1 MVAEEMDHG
10 AIREKG
16 VAKRGG
22 QRVRT
27 KPCEERVKG
36 LWGKAVGIEVDEVD
50 EVLGF
55 KGWEKGF
62 E

>member
-50 EVLGF
+50 EV
-55 KGWEKGF
+55 
-62 E
+62 